1 MEGVERTNAVVVRY
15 PLQEQ
20 ERREKGIRRDSY
32 MMDVDRGRNC
42 YSCERFG
49 HLVENC
55 NISWKIFLS
64 GENWKVY
71 LRHPNRS
78 VMEKKTDKISILFL

>member
-1 MEGVERTNAVVVRY
+1 MEGVERTNAVVVRH

-20 ERREKGIRRDSY
+20 ERRERRDSY

-49 HLVENC
+49 YLVGNC

-71 LRHPNRS
+71 LRHPNIS
-78 VMEKKTDKISILFL
+78 VMKRKN